1 MTFQPVDLVE
11 LVVKEFTLTG
21 CSAKINQSRRRETEL
36 ESNQMG
42 PNKDT
47 HTHTHT
53 HKGGFTF
60 LTIVPIHKHFHNVMQ

>member
-47 HTHTHT
+47 HTHT
-53 HKGGFTF
+53 KG
-60 LTIVPIHKHFHNVMQ
+60 VSHF